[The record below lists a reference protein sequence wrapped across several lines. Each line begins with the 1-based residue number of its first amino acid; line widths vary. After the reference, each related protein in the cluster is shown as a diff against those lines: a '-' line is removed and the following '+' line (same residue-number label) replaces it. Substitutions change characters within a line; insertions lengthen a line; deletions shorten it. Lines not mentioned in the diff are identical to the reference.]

1 MRILIRSFWLVA
13 VALITMSEAEKNVEA
28 LRSVLE
34 GANQFNFPFFQ
45 TVAKHN
51 PGNLITS
58 PLSVGVVLAMAA
70 CGARV
75 NTEAQFRN
83 VLHLPT
89 SDSLATSGYQSLIDN
104 LNNVKDNKLAV
115 ANKAFIAS
123 DLNLKPSYK
132 NLTEV
137 YFRSASQLVN
147 FAQNKEAANIINSW
161 VEQSTNN
168 LIKELIT
175 AETLDGMTRL
185 VLVNAIY
192 FKGQWK
198 DKFDPELTSN
208 MPFHTSKVEVKN
220 VPTMY
225 RQDNYKYGDLLD
237 LNATFVVI
245 PYKGDE
251 LSMIIILPN
260 EIDGLSDVEKKLQNT
275 SLTNI
280 LSHGNEEKME
290 LWLPKF
296 KVESMLELN
305 DVLKEMGLTDA
316 FTARANFSG
325 IADGENLYISDVIQK
340 AYIEVNE
347 EGSEAAAATDH
358 VVAMINQNHHLARQ
372 IAAHNDHGNQSMG
385 VNFVRKILIMSKTRK
400 ILFGII
406 SNQTLS
412 NYSTTVY

>member
-1 MRILIRSFWLVA
+1 MQRLQFVIRSFWLVA
-13 VALITMSEAEKNVEA
+13 LALITMSEAEKNVEA

-34 GANQFNFPFFQ
+34 SANQFSSPFFQ
-45 TVAKHN
+45 TVVKHN

-70 CGARV
+70 YGARG
-75 NTEAQFRN
+75 NTKAQFRN

-89 SDSLATSGYQSLIDN
+89 SESLATSGYQSLIDN

-115 ANKAFIAS
+115 ANKIFVAAS
-123 DLNLKPSYK
+123 LNLKPSYK

-161 VEQSTNN
+161 VEQNTNN
-168 LIKELIT
+168 LIKELIS
-175 AETLDGMTRL
+175 AEMLDDMTRL

-198 DKFDPELTSN
+198 DKFDPKSTSD
-208 MPFHTSKVEVKN
+208 MPFHTSKSEVKN
-220 VPTMY
+220 VSTMY
-225 RQDNYKYGDLLD
+225 RQGKYKYGELPD
-237 LNATFVVI
+237 LNAKFVVI

-260 EIDGLSDVEKKLQNT
+260 EIDGLPDVEKKLQSTN
-275 SLTNI
+275 LTNI
-280 LSHGNEEKME
+280 LSQGYKEEVE

-296 KVESMLELN
+296 KVESMLKLN

-316 FTARANFSG
+316 FSNADFSE

-347 EGSEAAAATDH
+347 EGSEAAAATGVVLMYYSYPSWTPMKIDRPFYYAIYKSQTENQDILMLFSGH
-358 VVAMINQNHHLARQ
+358 VKNP
-372 IAAHNDHGNQSMG
+372 
-385 VNFVRKILIMSKTRK
+385 
-400 ILFGII
+400 
-406 SNQTLS
+406 
-412 NYSTTVY
+412 

>member
-13 VALITMSEAEKNVEA
+13 LALITMSEAEKNVEA

-34 GANQFNFPFFQ
+34 SANQFSSPFFQ

-70 CGARV
+70 YGARG
-75 NTEAQFRN
+75 NTKAQFRN

-89 SDSLATSGYQSLIDN
+89 SDSLAKSGYQSLIDN
-104 LNNVKDNKLAV
+104 LDNVKDNKLAV
-115 ANKAFIAS
+115 ANKIFVAAS
-123 DLNLKPSYK
+123 SNLKPSYK

-161 VEQSTNN
+161 VEQNTNN
-168 LIKELIT
+168 LIKELIS
-175 AETLDGMTRL
+175 AETINSMTRL

-198 DKFDPELTSN
+198 DKFDPKSTSD
-208 MPFHTSKVEVKN
+208 MPFHISKSEVKN
-220 VPTMY
+220 VSTMY
-225 RQDNYKYGDLLD
+225 GQGKYKYGELPD
-237 LNATFVVI
+237 LNAKFVVI

-260 EIDGLSDVEKKLQNT
+260 EIDGLPDVEKKLQSTN
-275 SLTNI
+275 LTNI
-280 LSHGNEEKME
+280 LSQGYEEEVE

-296 KVESMLELN
+296 KVESMLKLN

-316 FTARANFSG
+316 FSNADFSE
-325 IADGENLYISDVIQK
+325 IADGANLYISDVIQK
-340 AYIEVNE
+340 AYIKVNE
-347 EGSEAAAATDH
+347 EGSEAAAATGLLMMEKMDH
-358 VVAMINQNHHLARQ
+358 TTWEFKINRPFFYY
-372 IAAHNDHGNQSMG
+372 IIKTMKDEKENDINLPLFCGS
-385 VNFVRKILIMSKTRK
+385 VNEPEI
-400 ILFGII
+400 
-406 SNQTLS
+406 
-412 NYSTTVY
+412 

>member
-1 MRILIRSFWLVA
+1 MRILIGSFWLVA
-13 VALITMSEAEKNVEA
+13 LALITMSEAEKNVEA
-28 LRSVLE
+28 LRSVVE
-34 GANQFNFPFFQ
+34 SANQFSSPFFQ
-45 TVAKHN
+45 TVVKHN

-58 PLSVGVVLAMAA
+58 PLSVGVVLAMAGF
-70 CGARV
+70 GARG
-75 NTEAQFRN
+75 NTKAQFRN

-89 SDSLATSGYQSLIDN
+89 SDSLAVSGYQSLIDD
-104 LNNVKDNKLAV
+104 LNSIKDNKLTV
-115 ANKAFIAS
+115 ANKIFVAAS
-123 DLNLKPSYK
+123 LNLKPSYK

-161 VEQSTNN
+161 VEQNTNN
-168 LIKELIT
+168 LIKELIN
-175 AETLDGMTRL
+175 AEMLSDTTRL

-198 DKFDPELTSN
+198 EKFDPTLTSD

-225 RQDNYKYGDLLD
+225 RQVTYKYGRLPDLK
-237 LNATFVVI
+237 AEFVVI

-251 LSMIIILPN
+251 LNMIIILPN
-260 EIDGLSDVEKKLQNT
+260 EIDGLSNVEKKLQNKN
-275 SLTNI
+275 LTNI
-280 LSHGNEEKME
+280 LRLGHEEEME

-316 FTARANFSG
+316 FTNADFSD
-325 IADGENLYISDVIQK
+325 IADGANLYISDVIQK

-347 EGSEAAAATDH
+347 EGSEAAAATGVVLTYYSYPSWTLMKINRPFYYAIYKSQAENRDIVMLFSGH
-358 VVAMINQNHHLARQ
+358 VKNP
-372 IAAHNDHGNQSMG
+372 
-385 VNFVRKILIMSKTRK
+385 
-400 ILFGII
+400 
-406 SNQTLS
+406 
-412 NYSTTVY
+412 

>member
-13 VALITMSEAEKNVEA
+13 VALITMSEAEENVEA
-28 LRSVLE
+28 LRSVVE
-34 GANQFNFPFFQ
+34 GSNQFSSPFFQ
-45 TVAKHN
+45 TVAQRS
-51 PGNLITS
+51 PGNLIMS
-58 PLSVGVVLAMAA
+58 PLSASIVLAMAA
-70 CGARV
+70 CGARG

-89 SDSLATSGYQSLIDN
+89 SESLVTSGYQSLIDN

-147 FAQNKEAANIINSW
+147 FAQNKEAAAIINSW
-161 VEQSTNN
+161 VKQNTNN
-168 LIKELIT
+168 LIKDLVT
-175 AETLDGMTRL
+175 AEALDETIKL

-198 DKFDPELTSN
+198 NKFDPKLTSD

-225 RQDNYKYGDLLD
+225 RRGNYKYGDLLD
-237 LNATFVVI
+237 LNAKFVVI

-251 LSMIIILPN
+251 FSMVIILPN
-260 EIDGLSDVEKKLQNT
+260 EIDGLSDVQKKLQNT

-280 LSHGNEEKME
+280 LSQGHEEELK

-296 KVESMLELN
+296 KMQSMLDLN
-305 DVLKEMGLTDA
+305 GVLMEMGLTDA
-316 FTARANFSG
+316 FSNADFSAITDAG
-325 IADGENLYISDVIQK
+325 LYISRVLQK

-347 EGSEAAAATDH
+347 EGSEAAAATAVIGSIRMGGAIERPKRQLKIDKPFLYYIIKTVNDERENDISLSLFCGS
-358 VVAMINQNHHLARQ
+358 VVKPEI
-372 IAAHNDHGNQSMG
+372 
-385 VNFVRKILIMSKTRK
+385 
-400 ILFGII
+400 
-406 SNQTLS
+406 
-412 NYSTTVY
+412 

>member
-347 EGSEAAAATDH
+347 EGSEAAAATGVVLTYYSYPSLISMRIDRPFYYAIYKSQTENRDIVMLFSGH
-358 VVAMINQNHHLARQ
+358 VK
-372 IAAHNDHGNQSMG
+372 DP
-385 VNFVRKILIMSKTRK
+385 
-400 ILFGII
+400 
-406 SNQTLS
+406 
-412 NYSTTVY
+412 

>member
-1 MRILIRSFWLVA
+1 
-13 VALITMSEAEKNVEA
+13 MSEAEKNVDA
-28 LRSVLE
+28 LRSVVE
-34 GANQFNFPFFQ
+34 GANQFSSSFFQ
-45 TVAKHN
+45 TMVQRKL
-51 PGNLITS
+51 GNLITS
-58 PLSVGVVLAMAA
+58 PLSASIVLAMTAF
-70 CGARV
+70 GTRG

-89 SDSLATSGYQSLIDN
+89 SESLATSGYQLLIDN
-104 LNNVKDNKLAV
+104 LNNVRDNKLVV
-115 ANKAFIAS
+115 ANKIFVAA

-137 YFRSASQLVN
+137 YFRSSPQLVN
-147 FAQNKEAANIINSW
+147 FAQSQEAANIINSW
-161 VEQSTNN
+161 VEQNTNN

-175 AETLDGMTRL
+175 AEMLDGMTRL

-198 DKFDPELTSN
+198 DKFDPELTSD
-208 MPFHTSKVEVKN
+208 MPFHTSKLEVKS
-220 VPTMY
+220 VPTLY
-225 RQDNYKYGDLLD
+225 RRGKYTLGRLSD
-237 LNATFVVI
+237 LNARFIVI

-260 EIDGLSDVEKKLQNT
+260 EIDDLSDVEKKLQNI

-280 LSHGNEEKME
+280 QSQGYEVEAA

-296 KVESMLELN
+296 KMESMLELN

-316 FTARANFSG
+316 FTTADFSE

-347 EGSEAAAATDH
+347 EGSEAVAVTRR
-358 VVAMINQNHHLARQ
+358 VVTKRKGITVENFRINQPFFYY
-372 IAAHNDHGNQSMG
+372 IIKTMNDDKENDINLPIFCG
-385 VNFVRKILIMSKTRK
+385 FVREPKI
-400 ILFGII
+400 
-406 SNQTLS
+406 
-412 NYSTTVY
+412 

>member
-1 MRILIRSFWLVA
+1 MRMLIGSFWLVA
-13 VALITMSEAEKNVEA
+13 LALITMSEAETNVEA
-28 LRSVLE
+28 LRSVVE
-34 GANQFNFPFFQ
+34 AANQFGSSLSQ
-45 TVAKHN
+45 TVVQHN
-51 PGNLITS
+51 PGNLIMS
-58 PLSVGVVLAMAA
+58 PLSASIGLVMAA
-70 CGARV
+70 CGARG

-89 SDSLATSGYQSLIDN
+89 SESVVTSGYQSLIDN

-115 ANKAFIAS
+115 ANKAFIAT

-132 NLTEV
+132 DLTEV

-147 FAQNKEAANIINSW
+147 FIPNKEAANTINSW
-161 VEQSTNN
+161 VEKNTNN

-175 AETLDGMTRL
+175 PDDIDERTKL

-198 DKFDPELTSN
+198 NKFNLKLTKD

-225 RQDNYKYGDLLD
+225 RRGKYKYGDLVD
-237 LNATFVVI
+237 LNAKFVVI

-251 LSMIIILPN
+251 FSMVIILPN
-260 EIDGLSDVEKKLQNT
+260 EIDGLSDVQKKLQNT

-280 LSHGNEEKME
+280 LSQGHEEE
-290 LWLPKF
+290 VNLWLPKF
-296 KVESMLELN
+296 KMESMLKLN

-316 FTARANFSG
+316 FSNRANFSAT
-325 IADGENLYISDVIQK
+325 ADGILYISHVIQK

-347 EGSEAAAATDH
+347 EGSEAAAATAVIESYRMGDIRRPARKFKIDQPF
-358 VVAMINQNHHLARQ
+358 VYYIIKTINDEKESDISLSLFSGSV
-372 IAAHNDHGNQSMG
+372 IEP
-385 VNFVRKILIMSKTRK
+385 KI
-400 ILFGII
+400 
-406 SNQTLS
+406 
-412 NYSTTVY
+412 

>member
-1 MRILIRSFWLVA
+1 MAL
-13 VALITMSEAEKNVEA
+13 ALITMSEAEENVEA
-28 LRSVLE
+28 LRSVVE
-34 GANQFNFPFFQ
+34 GANQFSSSFFQ
-45 TVAKHN
+45 TVVRHN
-51 PGNLITS
+51 PDNLIMS
-58 PLSVGVVLAMAA
+58 PLSASIALAMAA
-70 CGARV
+70 CGARG

-89 SDSLATSGYQSLIDN
+89 SESVVTSGYQSLIDN

-115 ANKAFIAS
+115 ANKVFVAAS
-123 DLNLKPSYK
+123 LNLKPSYK

-137 YFRSASQLVN
+137 YFRSSSQLVN
-147 FAQNKEAANIINSW
+147 FAQSQEAANIINSW
-161 VEQSTNN
+161 AEQNTNN

-175 AETLDGMTRL
+175 AEMLDDTTRL

-198 DKFDPELTSN
+198 DKFNPQFTKDK
-208 MPFHTSKVEVKN
+208 PFHISTVEVKD
-220 VPTMY
+220 VPTMF
-225 RQDNYKYGDLLD
+225 RHGTYKLGRLPD
-237 LNATFVVI
+237 LNARFIEI

-280 LSHGNEEKME
+280 LSQGDKEKME

-296 KVESMLELN
+296 KVETMLELN
-305 DVLKEMGLTDA
+305 DVLQEMGLTDA
-316 FTARANFSG
+316 FTTADFSE

-347 EGSEAAAATDH
+347 EGSEAAAVYDPMMDFLSLPYRTR
-358 VVAMINQNHHLARQ
+358 MIINRPFFYY
-372 IAAHNDHGNQSMG
+372 IAKT
-385 VNFVRKILIMSKTRK
+385 VNVGKENNMIFS
-400 ILFGII
+400 LFCG
-406 SNQTLS
+406 SVNEPKL
-412 NYSTTVY
+412 

>member
-13 VALITMSEAEKNVEA
+13 LALITMSEAEKNIEA

-34 GANQFNFPFFQ
+34 SANQFSSPFFQ
-45 TVAKHN
+45 TVVKHN

-70 CGARV
+70 YGARG
-75 NTEAQFRN
+75 NTKAQFRN

-89 SDSLATSGYQSLIDN
+89 SESLATSGYQSLIDN

-115 ANKAFIAS
+115 ANKIFVAAS
-123 DLNLKPSYK
+123 LNLKPSYK

-161 VEQSTNN
+161 VEQNTNN
-168 LIKELIT
+168 FIKELIS
-175 AETLDGMTRL
+175 AETVNSMTRL

-198 DKFDPELTSN
+198 DKFDPKSTSD
-208 MPFHTSKVEVKN
+208 MPFHTSKSEVKN
-220 VPTMY
+220 VSTMY
-225 RQDNYKYGDLLD
+225 IQGKYKYGELPD
-237 LNATFVVI
+237 LNAKFVVM

-260 EIDGLSDVEKKLQNT
+260 EIDGLPDVEKKLQNT
-275 SLTNI
+275 NLTNI
-280 LSHGNEEKME
+280 LSQGYEEEVE

-296 KVESMLELN
+296 KVESMLKLN

-316 FTARANFSG
+316 FSNADFSE

-347 EGSEAAAATDH
+347 EGSEAAAASGLFMMEKMAHTTWEFK
-358 VVAMINQNHHLARQ
+358 INRPFFYY
-372 IAAHNDHGNQSMG
+372 IIKTMNDGEENNINLPLFCGS
-385 VNFVRKILIMSKTRK
+385 VNEP
-400 ILFGII
+400 
-406 SNQTLS
+406 
-412 NYSTTVY
+412 

>member
-1 MRILIRSFWLVA
+1 MRMLIRSFCLVTL
-13 VALITMSEAEKNVEA
+13 ALITMSKAEKNAEA
-28 LRSVLE
+28 LRSVVE
-34 GANQFNFPFFQ
+34 SANQFNSPFFQ
-45 TVAKHN
+45 TVVKHN

-58 PLSVGVVLAMAA
+58 PLSVSVVLAMAA
-70 CGARV
+70 FGARG
-75 NTEAQFRN
+75 NTKAQFRN

-115 ANKAFIAS
+115 ANKVFVAAS
-123 DLNLKPSYK
+123 LNLKPSYK

-137 YFRSASQLVN
+137 YFRSSSQLVN
-147 FAQNKEAANIINSW
+147 FAQSREAANIINSW
-161 VEQSTNN
+161 AEQNTNN

-175 AETLDGMTRL
+175 AEMLDDTTRL

-198 DKFDPELTSN
+198 IKFDPELTSD

-225 RQDNYKYGDLLD
+225 RQDAYKYGELSD
-237 LNATFVVI
+237 LNAKFVVI

-280 LSHGNEEKME
+280 LSQGDKEEVE

-305 DVLKEMGLTDA
+305 DVLQEMGLTDA
-316 FTARANFSG
+316 FTTADFSE

-347 EGSEAAAATDH
+347 EGSEAAAATG
-358 VVAMINQNHHLARQ
+358 VVLTYYSYPSSTPMQ
-372 IAAHNDHGNQSMG
+372 IDRPFYYAIY
-385 VNFVRKILIMSKTRK
+385 K
-400 ILFGII
+400 
-406 SNQTLS
+406 NQTESRGDIVTLFS
-412 NYSTTVY
+412 GHVKDP